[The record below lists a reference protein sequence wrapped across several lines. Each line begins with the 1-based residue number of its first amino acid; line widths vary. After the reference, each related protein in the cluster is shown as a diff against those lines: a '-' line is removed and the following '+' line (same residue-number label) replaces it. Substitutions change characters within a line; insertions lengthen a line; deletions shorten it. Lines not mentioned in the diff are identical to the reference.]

1 MELSNFVLAAVL
13 AIIGAVSGFVGW
25 WLKARNQELRA
36 IEKMLREEQRKIYK
50 EILDPYIGLFSDQN
64 KNISSGSLVKKLTSH
79 QYKSK
84 AFEMFFFGSG
94 EVIKAYNKL
103 IQHGSRINPENA
115 EPDLTIVT
123 DFGQLLLEVRKSL
136 GNKKTKLNAKEM
148 LGVIINDLSKLPA

>member
-50 EILDPYIGLFSDQN
+50 EILDPYIGLFSDRN
-64 KNISSGSLVKKLTSH
+64 KNVDEQVKKLTSH

-84 AFEMFFFGSG
+84 AFEMFFFGSD